1 MEYLLKS
8 NVGSILPE
16 TLSARVESILSD
28 EPMAVT
34 TYPTSAKAKEEK
46 GKDLNANLKS
56 KALTHQFLDPGPYFL
71 GWLYHILSCPISP
84 RCES

>member
-8 NVGSILPE
+8 YVGSILPE

-46 GKDLNANLKS
+46 GR
-56 KALTHQFLDPGPYFL
+56 
-71 GWLYHILSCPISP
+71 I
-84 RCES
+84 